1 MSRLYL
7 LIASAAMTLLVACG
21 TPHRVPVPVPSISAA
36 RVAVEFKPHSQ
47 WTPQRM
53 AKIREAA
60 SLLEAVLNQPAF
72 AEAVAARTDFQR
84 DEGFSPRDILR
95 LLRAGLTLPEARSG
109 VTASRP
115 VTLALAISPASGEF
129 SRDAGFTDLDT
140 LIIYIR
146 RDWLDTQPL
155 CAIAG
160 LLAHEHMHVMGFT
173 HTAFNHPWRRR
184 SVPYAV
190 GDMVAAHAQSGCV
203 MKDERT

>member
-1 MSRLYL
+1 MNPCWLSNSVSRRNFLR
-7 LIASAAMTLLVACG
+7 IGSAG
-21 TPHRVPVPVPSISAA
+21 I
-36 RVAVEFKPHSQ
+36 
-47 WTPQRM
+47 
-53 AKIREAA
+53 
-60 SLLEAVLNQPAF
+60 
-72 AEAVAARTDFQR
+72 
-84 DEGFSPRDILR
+84 
-95 LLRAGLTLPEARSG
+95 AGLTLPEARSG

-190 GDMVAAHAQSGCV
+190 GDIVAAHAQSGCV